1 MRTIYPYR
9 TDGYAAYPAATHTG
23 DERFGFFL
31 PFVAGLAIGPWLAGG
46 GYGGYGPGPGGF
58 AGPPQVS
65 YGPQFGPSY
74 GPSYGP
80 ILGPGYGGP
89 GGYGSQ
95 PGLGGSP
102 VPPYGAYGSS
112 TGDTLR

>member
-1 MRTIYPYR
+1 M
-9 TDGYAAYPAATHTG
+9 
-23 DERFGFFL
+23 GFFL

-46 GYGGYGPGPGGF
+46 YGGYGGYGPGGF
-58 AGPPQVS
+58 AGPPQIS

-74 GPSYGP
+74 GPNYGP

-89 GGYGSQ
+89 VGSGSQ
-95 PGLGGSP
+95 PGFGGFAP

-112 TGDTLR
+112 TGDPLR